1 MCLIFFAVEAH
12 PDYPLIVAANRDEA
26 YARPTLPLHHWE
38 NSPIIA
44 GKDLTAGGTWMGITR
59 SGRFAAITNYRDPC
73 ESVQNPLSRGLLVK
87 NFLESQQTAPTYLQ
101 AIANEGHRYQGFNL
115 VVGQGSEL
123 WYFSNR
129 ADTGVKQLPPG
140 IHGLSNHLMD
150 TPWPKVSEGKS
161 DLDNLLSS
169 LQHPPGKTTTQPLF
183 GLLNHREP
191 APDSELPN
199 TGIGRDFEKELSPRF
214 IISKGKR
221 YGTRSSTVL
230 MMAGSSDYLIAEKNW
245 DNQGNQLDQATL
257 RFNATELRQL

>member
-26 YARPTLPLHHWE
+26 YERPTLPLHHWE

-59 SGRFAAITNYRDPC
+59 SGRFAAITNYRDPR

-87 NFLESQQTAPTYLQ
+87 NFLESQHTAPTYLQ
-101 AIANEGHRYQGFNL
+101 AIADEDHRYPGFNL

-129 ADTGVKQLPPG
+129 ADTGVKQLSPG

-150 TPWPKVSEGKS
+150 TPWPKVRGGKA
-161 DLDNLLSS
+161 DLEATLST
-169 LQHPPGKTTTQPLF
+169 LPYPAGEAAIQPLSEL
-183 GLLNHREP
+183 LLNRHP
-191 APDSELPN
+191 APDHELPD
-199 TGIGRDFEKELSPRF
+199 TGIAKAFEKELSPRF
-214 IISKGKR
+214 ILSTGRR
-221 YGTRSSTVL
+221 YGTRSSTILLRDNNEDFL
-230 MMAGSSDYLIAEKNW
+230 MVESTWNAHGENAGIARINS
-245 DNQGNQLDQATL
+245 
-257 RFNATELRQL
+257 